1 MNKSFLVSVAV
12 LVACAG
18 GWAQEF
24 KAGAARRDV
33 TPTEPIPMWGY
44 GARHDYAATG
54 TKAPLFT
61 KALVLDCGNG
71 KVALVGVDMGRSPT
85 YAMMDAITAAVKEQ
99 SGVDHVMIVGS
110 HTHHGP
116 TIELLDQPGYGKGTW
131 DASVR
136 YSQWLQQQYIDMI
149 NEAAKNAA
157 PAKIGWAVEDTDF
170 NRNRQS
176 HKEPKVREKTLS
188 VLRVDGMD
196 GKPLAIM
203 ANLAAHP
210 VMENIMDR
218 RWSSEWP
225 GVMQGTVET
234 ALGGTC
240 LFMQGASGDMSPET
254 KEDSRGVDGFGKAV
268 GNKVIAMA
276 NGIETKVPAHP
287 GVTGNLWSFSGPT
300 RMDLK
305 NPIVLGTFRQFFY
318 PELMAMLVEMP
329 DNTITLRGSTLLVN
343 GEIALVGAAGE
354 LFSDLSNQIKA
365 QSPAAVTLVFGYC
378 NGHSLYVPTREA
390 LAEGGYGA
398 DATMSWLPVGT
409 GEKVVEQAVSDIK
422 KLMEGAKVK

>member
-1 MNKSFLVSVAV
+1 MNKLFIASIAL
-12 LVACAG
+12 LVACGG

-24 KAGAARRDV
+24 KAGTARRDV
-33 TPTEPIPMWGY
+33 TPKEPIPMWGY
-44 GARHDYAATG
+44 GARHDYPATG
-54 TKAPLFT
+54 TKAPLFA
-61 KALVLDCGNG
+61 KALVLDCGSG

-131 DASVR
+131 DASVA
-136 YSQWLQQQYIDMI
+136 YSQWLQQQYIDAI
-149 NEAAKNAA
+149 NEAAKSAA
-157 PAKIGWAVEDTDF
+157 PAKIGWAVEETDF

-176 HKEPKVREKTLS
+176 RKEPKVREKTLS

-196 GKPLAIM
+196 GKPLAVM
-203 ANLAAHP
+203 ANMAAHP
-210 VMENIMDR
+210 VMESIMDK

-225 GVMQGTVET
+225 GVMQGTVEA

-240 LFMQGASGDMSPET
+240 LFMQGASGDMSPNSNDT
-254 KEDSRGVDGFGKAV
+254 RRGVDGFGKAV
-268 GNKVIAMA
+268 GDKVVAMA
-276 NGIETKVPAHP
+276 NGIVTKVPERPA
-287 GVTGNLWSFSGPT
+287 VAGNPWSFSGPT

-365 QSPAAVTLVFGYC
+365 QSPAAVTMVFGYC

-409 GEKVVEQAVSDIK
+409 GEKVVEQAVADIK
-422 KLMEGAKVK
+422 KLTDEAKAK